1 MAFVRRQGEVRIN
14 CSTKVSDDRN
24 RSSRCNALQAVE
36 NSISKA
42 QPLQVAARAKEAVAR
57 YGDRGDRHRNESAAA
72 GNRLTSLRLGEVS
85 RPPERLRAASGG
97 SLGGVRSSKL
107 DRAVITGLYPLTCMA
122 LVKLVKQK
130 YILAWS
136 LCHLCT
142 RLTLRFSPGCQ
153 SSTVLLP
160 RANLRP
166 RAEAHSQVG
175 SLTARCG
182 DEKGNQLIQLV
193 WTAVAGVTFVWLA
206 RCRSHLV
213 CGTRHV
219 HEQAWRVTNSKLL
232 VSIGGQPRLSLTH
245 SLGLR
250 SCAATAA
257 IAWQGKWQTHFPLH
271 KSPAIWFFGNIF
283 RGCQLLN
290 SITAPGCVEF
300 GYKAFADCCP
310 LQRIHA
316 NGGGVNQFRSATKFE
331 RFLF

>member
-1 MAFVRRQGEVRIN
+1 MGTEV
-14 CSTKVSDDRN
+14 
-24 RSSRCNALQAVE
+24 
-36 NSISKA
+36 
-42 QPLQVAARAKEAVAR
+42 
-57 YGDRGDRHRNESAAA
+57 RHRNKSAAA
-72 GNRLTSLRLGEVS
+72 SNLLTSLHQGDPMRWIE
-85 RPPERLRAASGG
+85 
-97 SLGGVRSSKL
+97 RSSK
-107 DRAVITGLYPLTCMA
+107 VTPTCMA
-122 LVKLVKQK
+122 LVKLVKPRF
-130 YILAWS
+130 ILAWS

-245 SLGLR
+245 SLGLG

-271 KSPAIWFFGNIF
+271 KSSGFSAW
-283 RGCQLLN
+283 
-290 SITAPGCVEF
+290 EF
-300 GYKAFADCCP
+300 YEP
-310 LQRIHA
+310 
-316 NGGGVNQFRSATKFE
+316 TK
-331 RFLF
+331 